1 MTTAIC
7 PGSYDPVTKGHL
19 DIIKR
24 TAHIFDRVIV
34 LVLINPAKTPVFTVE
49 ERVDFLRRALS
60 DMPEIDPQK
69 VTVDF
74 SSGLLVDYAK
84 AHGARAAVKG
94 LRAVTD
100 FEYEFQQALINKKLY
115 PEFETMFLSC
125 NTHYMYLSSS
135 MVKQIAAQGRD
146 VEEFIPTIIYE
157 DIMKRLYKPLAEG

>member
-1 MTTAIC
+1 MLKALY
-7 PGSYDPVTKGHL
+7 PGSFDPITNGHI
-19 DIIKR
+19 DIIQR
-24 TAHIFDRVIV
+24 ASTLCDEV
-34 LVLINPAKTPVFTVE
+34 LVTVLPNISKSPLFSLE
-49 ERVDFLRRALS
+49 ER
-60 DMPEIDPQK
+60 MEMIK
-69 VTVDF
+69 TVTSEF
-74 SSGLLVDYAK
+74 SNVSVTTYSGLLVNFADEQNAQ
-84 AHGARAAVKG
+84 VIIKG
-94 LRAVTD
+94 LRAVSD